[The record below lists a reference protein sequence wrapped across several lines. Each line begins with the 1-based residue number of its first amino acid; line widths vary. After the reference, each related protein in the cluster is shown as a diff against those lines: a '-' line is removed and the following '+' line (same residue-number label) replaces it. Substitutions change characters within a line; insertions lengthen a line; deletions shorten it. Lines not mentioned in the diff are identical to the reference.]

1 MLARLPGASPG
12 AAAEPSRSGAS
23 GAGAAG
29 SREPE
34 GSPPQTAS
42 LLRAS
47 PSLRLLGRPRLPLSA
62 RLGEAGAAPEGSVPR
77 IRPPCA
83 ASNFA
88 ALAVHAAHR
97 RGASA

>member
-12 AAAEPSRSGAS
+12 AAAERSRSGAS
-23 GAGAAG
+23 GAGTAG

-34 GSPPQTAS
+34 RSPPQTAS
-42 LLRAS
+42 LLRVSLS
-47 PSLRLLGRPRLPLSA
+47 PRLHGRPRLPLRA
-62 RLGEAGAAPEGSVPR
+62 RLGEAGTAPEGSVPR
-77 IRPPCA
+77 LRPPGA